1 MFCEHPV
8 SVPFIKK
15 KILNEDY
22 QKRKKILGSLII
34 VKKIHSGTSD
44 EMISRSERTQHIKMS
59 HSSIFIRIQNLP
71 IVRSVGQQGW
81 DVEHDLTPLE
91 LVVHTVESRAVIWN
105 TVDHQKLYNH
115 RLEECD
121 SFYCGFKTISTVTS
135 TFKNYPAETK
145 PKLMTNNHH
154 RQ

>member
-1 MFCEHPV
+1 MEA
-8 SVPFIKK
+8 
-15 KILNEDY
+15 
-22 QKRKKILGSLII
+22 
-34 VKKIHSGTSD
+34 GTSD

-81 DVEHDLTPLE
+81 DVEHDLTSLE

-121 SFYCGFKTISTVTS
+121 SFYCGIKTISTVTS
-135 TFKNYPAETK
+135 TFKNYPPK
-145 PKLMTNNHH
+145 PNQNLWLIIINVSRLLLRLLLCILIWVLIVMLYESI
-154 RQ
+154 